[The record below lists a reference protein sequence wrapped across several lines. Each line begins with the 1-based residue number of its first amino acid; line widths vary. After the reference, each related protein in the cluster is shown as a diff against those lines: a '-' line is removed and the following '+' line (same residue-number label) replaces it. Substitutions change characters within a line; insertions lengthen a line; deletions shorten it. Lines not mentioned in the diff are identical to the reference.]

1 MQKPGPA
8 VRSVSESSDESGRS
22 SSPGFNRFARD
33 SSRQSLT
40 GQNVLKWAS
49 AQERQQD
56 GQDHIPAEQQ
66 RALQIQTDLQKV
78 GSWKSV
84 GKSCSNYQL
93 TLVNSICLCA
103 HYLHY
108 FSSL

>member
-1 MQKPGPA
+1 M
-8 VRSVSESSDESGRS
+8 RSPSESSEGS

-56 GQDHIPAEQQ
+56 FYDQVPADDQQ
-66 RALQIQTDLQKV
+66 VLGVQTDLQV
-78 GSWKSV
+78 SV
-84 GKSCSNYQL
+84 
-93 TLVNSICLCA
+93 
-103 HYLHY
+103 
-108 FSSL
+108 